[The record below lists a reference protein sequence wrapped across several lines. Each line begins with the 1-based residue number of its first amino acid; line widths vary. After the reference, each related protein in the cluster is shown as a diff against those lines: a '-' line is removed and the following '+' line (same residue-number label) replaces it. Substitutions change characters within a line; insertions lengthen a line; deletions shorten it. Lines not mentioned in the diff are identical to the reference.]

1 MHFKKVSITL
11 ASVFAL
17 FVIMFISTNADASVR
32 KNVSVTVDQT
42 TNLQAIAK
50 EYQTKVSTLKE
61 INHIDSDVL
70 SQGMTLTVPEKP
82 TFKVNNVAKNGLSNH
97 LSGSNAAA
105 KAWIAMR
112 ESGGSYSARN
122 GACYGKYQIS
132 IGLFGGNYSPKHQ
145 EVVANHYVAS
155 RYGSW
160 VNAKQFWLTHHW
172 Y

>member
-1 MHFKKVSITL
+1 MG
-11 ASVFAL
+11 VFAL
-17 FVIMFISTNADASVR
+17 FVIMFVSNNVDASVR
-32 KNVSVTVDQT
+32 KNVSVTVDQPT
-42 TNLQAIAK
+42 SLQAIAK
-50 EYQTKVSTLKE
+50 EYQTKISTLKS
-61 INHIDSDVL
+61 INNINEDVL
-70 SQGMTLTVPEKP
+70 PQGSTLVVPEKP
-82 TFKVNNVAKNGLSNH
+82 TFKVGNVAKNELNSNLS
-97 LSGSNAAA
+97 SSNAAA

-132 IGLFGGNYSPKHQ
+132 IGLFSGNYSPRHQ
-145 EVVANHYVAS
+145 EKVANHYVAS